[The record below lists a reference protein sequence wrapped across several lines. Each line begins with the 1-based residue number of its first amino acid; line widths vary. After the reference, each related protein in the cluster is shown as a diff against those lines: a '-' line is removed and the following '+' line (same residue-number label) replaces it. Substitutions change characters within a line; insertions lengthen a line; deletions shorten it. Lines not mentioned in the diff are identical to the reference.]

1 MDPGMFLE
9 SDFRGLI
16 IGCMVVPFTVA
27 RNTGEVTGWEVGNQV
42 LFRTFEVF

>member
-1 MDPGMFLE
+1 MDPGMFSE

-16 IGCMVVPFTVA
+16 IGCVVVPFTVT
-27 RNTGEVTGWEVGNQV
+27 RNTGEVTGREVENQV